1 MDNAD
6 SFMNW
11 GFKPQK
17 SIKSFS
23 YANIINC
30 QEDGWDEAT
39 PQKALI
45 QKNGESLPNFIR
57 RAIVIYMRAI
67 THNFP
72 FLDYTNIMRGNVK
85 FPIVMIYKD
94 RDLVNIPLVSTPE
107 PHDFEDFY
115 QAFVNT
121 IYTQGWIPKDDNL
134 VKNYESWG
142 GYYKFRMGNLLNG
155 EALDVKMNLY
165 YQKME

>member
-23 YANIINC
+23 YANIIYLNE
-30 QEDGWDEAT
+30 EDWYEAT
-39 PQKALI
+39 PQEALI

-57 RAIVIYMRAI
+57 RAIVSYMRAI
-67 THNFP
+67 TNNFP
-72 FLDYTNIMRGNVK
+72 FLDYTDIMMGNEK

-107 PHDFEDFY
+107 PHDFEVFY
-115 QAFVNT
+115 QAFVNM
-121 IYTQGWIPKDDNL
+121 IYTQGWIPKDDNS
-134 VKNYESWG
+134 VKNYKSRG
-142 GYYKFRMGNLLNG
+142 GYYKLRMGNLLNG

-165 YQKME
+165 YHQMK